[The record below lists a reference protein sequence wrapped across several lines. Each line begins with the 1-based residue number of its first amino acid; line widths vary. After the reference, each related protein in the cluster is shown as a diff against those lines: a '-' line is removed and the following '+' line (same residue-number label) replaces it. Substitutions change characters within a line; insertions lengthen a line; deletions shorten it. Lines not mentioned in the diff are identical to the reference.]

1 MAINPTAPL
10 TPISPAAPPGSQPH
24 SVVLQ
29 AVARAAL
36 ANLTQALGEP
46 VGAPTAGDPREGVEL
61 ADKAG
66 DRDAGRAMVA
76 GPAGDSGSDASAAR
90 AAPVETRLTRAV
102 RIAAA
107 QAVPRQAGL
116 APLMADV
123 AAMLEHPETPLEVRS
138 AGAALLARIPPAS
151 EMVTAR
157 ELRTA
162 VEQSGVFLEAR
173 LARGGQ
179 PEHDGEPLAGSPET
193 DLKAGLLVF
202 KDALSG
208 WLARTALT
216 PPTPGSMESPPCPP
230 SAPLGADPFSEASAP
245 AGTIP
250 QRSERDADVSGA
262 HARSAGPSTNDDDA
276 VEPRF
281 AAFIAPSEGAPS
293 VGPARPASPAL
304 GLLDLAQGSPGD
316 ITPTPAPLAVRGYGG
331 ASIEPEN
338 PSTPPPPFA
347 DGPMAGQRPT
357 RSQLP
362 AGASSEEIVR
372 RLLKGVSAAL
382 SRQVLMQIA
391 SLREVHQEPE
401 TDETRTSPARL
412 NLDLPF
418 ATPQGVAV
426 AQFEITREGG
436 GGAAT
441 GSAERT
447 YRVRFSIDVE
457 PLGPVHALVMLAG
470 KRARVSLWAARS
482 EIIASLRASQESLGA
497 ALRQAELTPE
507 IAIHSGPPPVKDA
520 GALGHFVDQ
529 AS

>member
-1 MAINPTAPL
+1 
-10 TPISPAAPPGSQPH
+10 
-24 SVVLQ
+24 
-29 AVARAAL
+29 
-36 ANLTQALGEP
+36 
-46 VGAPTAGDPREGVEL
+46 
-61 ADKAG
+61 
-66 DRDAGRAMVA
+66 
-76 GPAGDSGSDASAAR
+76 
-90 AAPVETRLTRAV
+90 
-102 RIAAA
+102 
-107 QAVPRQAGL
+107 
-116 APLMADV
+116 MADV

-138 AGAALLARIPPAS
+138 VGEALLARIPRAA
-151 EMVTAR
+151 EMSTAQG
-157 ELRTA
+157 LRTA

-173 LARGGQ
+173 LARGAQSG
-179 PEHDGEPLAGSPET
+179 PDGEPLAGSPET

-216 PPTPGSMESPPCPP
+216 PLTPARSMESLHRPP
-230 SAPLGADPFSEASAP
+230 SEPLGADLLSEASPP
-245 AGTIP
+245 AGTTP
-250 QRSERDADVSGA
+250 RWGERDADVSGA

-281 AAFIAPSEGAPS
+281 AAFIAPSKAAPS
-293 VGPARPASPAL
+293 AESARPASSAL
-304 GLLDLAQGSPGD
+304 GLLDLAQGSPANNR
-316 ITPTPAPLAVRGYGG
+316 PALAPLAVRGYGG
-331 ASIEPEN
+331 ASIEPQK

-357 RSQLP
+357 PSQLP

-391 SLREVHQEPE
+391 SLREVHQDPE
-401 TDETRTSPARL
+401 TGESRTPSARL

-418 ATPQGVAV
+418 VTPQGVAV
-426 AQFEITREGG
+426 AQFEITRDGG
-436 GGAAT
+436 GPAT

-457 PLGPVHALVMLAG
+457 PLGPVHALITLAG

-482 EIIASLRASQESLGA
+482 EIVASLRASQESLGA
-497 ALRQAELTPE
+497 ALRQAQLTPE